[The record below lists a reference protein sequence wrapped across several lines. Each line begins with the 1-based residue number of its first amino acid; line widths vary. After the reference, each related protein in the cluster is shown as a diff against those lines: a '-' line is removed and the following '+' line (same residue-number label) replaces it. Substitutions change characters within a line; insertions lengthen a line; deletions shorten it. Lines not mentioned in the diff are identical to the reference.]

1 MIYLW
6 LSILSSTGIYVLFKV
21 RNQAKADLHG
31 IILVNYFVAMLLGLI
46 NHNFNT
52 FISVLQNATW
62 LPIAGLIGFL
72 FVVMFFLIGN
82 STLKAGMVV
91 TTLATR
97 MSMVFPIF
105 FSMFFFDE
113 QVSLVRLLKIAL
125 TLLAV
130 ILAIYQKPDKAI
142 KRAAVFIPFILFVGS
157 GSVDTL
163 VKTAQHL
170 FVPDNEIPIFSSV
183 LFATSFV
190 AALLA
195 LIVKKPHKT
204 IFSRSSIQMGIG
216 LGIANWGSLFFIMKA
231 LNYSRLDSSL
241 VFGVNNLAIV
251 SLSLI
256 LGYFVFS
263 EKLSR
268 VNIAGIILSVLSI
281 ILLIR
286 Y

>member
-142 KRAAVFIPFILFVGS
+142 KRSAVFIPFILFVGS

-195 LIVKKPHKT
+195 LIVKKPQKT

>member
-6 LSILSSTGIYVLFKV
+6 LSILSSTGIYFIFKI
-21 RNQAKADLHG
+21 RDKINADLHG
-31 IILVNYFVAMLLGLI
+31 IIIINYFVAVLLGLL
-46 NHNFNT
+46 NHDFNAV
-52 FISVLQNATW
+52 ISVLKQATW
-62 LPIAGLIGFL
+62 LPIASIIGFL

-82 STLKAGMVV
+82 STHKAGIVI

-105 FSMFFFDE
+105 FSMFLFNED
-113 QVSLVRLLKIAL
+113 VTTNRLIKIAI
-125 TLLAV
+125 TLIAV
-130 ILAIYQKPDKAI
+130 IMAIYRKPDKSI
-142 KRAAVFIPFILFVGS
+142 KRAAVIIPFILFVGS

-163 VKTAQHL
+163 VKTAQHI

-190 AALLA
+190 AALLSL
-195 LIVKKPHKT
+195 LIKKPVKNSISLQT
-204 IFSRSSIQMGIG
+204 ITMGIA
-216 LGIANWGSLFFIMKA
+216 LGFANWGSLFFIMKA
-231 LNYSRLDSSL
+231 LNHSHIDSSL

-251 SLSLI
+251 SCSLI
-256 LGYFVFS
+256 LGYFIFK

-268 VNIAGIILSVLSI
+268 LNWVGILLSVLSI

>member
-170 FVPDNEIPIFSSV
+170 FVPDNEIPIFSLV

-195 LIVKKPHKT
+195 LIVKKPQKT